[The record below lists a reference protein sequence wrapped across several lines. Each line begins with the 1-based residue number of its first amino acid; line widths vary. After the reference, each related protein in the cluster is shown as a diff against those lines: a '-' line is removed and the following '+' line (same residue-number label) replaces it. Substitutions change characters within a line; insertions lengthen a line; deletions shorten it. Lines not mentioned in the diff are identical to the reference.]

1 MKKTSVTGGGLL
13 LFYMV
18 LVVLSSGLPDGS
30 GGLVHAA
37 EEAPVT
43 GEAAASAI
51 DSGDTAWV
59 LASSAL
65 VMLMTPGLALFYGGM
80 VRRKN
85 VLGTIMHSFVALGII
100 TVQWVLFGYSL
111 AFGPDVGHVIGNLD
125 WIGLRGVGLDP
136 NPDYAATIPH
146 QAYMIF
152 QMMFAIITPALIS
165 GAIAERIKFSAYVV
179 FMILWAF
186 LVYDPLAHW
195 VWGTGGWLKE
205 LGALDFAGGL
215 VVHISSGVSALACAL
230 VLGRRKGYGIDLMA
244 PHNLTLTVIG
254 GCLLWFGWFG
264 FNSGSAVASGAL
276 AASAFIV
283 THIATGTAALSWMV
297 TEWAHR
303 GKPTALGAVS
313 GAVAGLVAITP
324 ASGFVGP
331 LSSLI
336 IGALAGA
343 VCYGAVNLKPRFGY
357 DDSLDVVGVHAVG
370 GTLGALLTG
379 FFASQVVNPGGSDGL
394 FFGNPAQVGVQALSV
409 LVAWIYSFAVTW
421 VLLKLLDRVM
431 GLRASEEDESLGLDL
446 SQHGEVGYTL

>member
-1 MKKTSVTGGGLL
+1 MKRLAFACGF
-13 LFYMV
+13 LFLV
-18 LVVLSSGLPDGS
+18 LILCTAFAG
-30 GGLVHAA
+30 AA
-37 EEAPVT
+37 DAPTPLAQPGV
-43 GEAAASAI
+43 AAAAPAESGPPKI
-51 DSGDTAWV
+51 DTGDTAWV
-59 LASSAL
+59 LASTAL

-111 AFGPDVGHVIGNLD
+111 AFGPDVGHFIGNLD
-125 WIGLRGVGLDP
+125 WIGLRGVGLEP

-165 GAIAERIKFSAYVV
+165 GAIAERIKFSSYVV

-230 VLGRRKGYGIDLMA
+230 VLGRRKGYGVDLLA

-276 AASAFIV
+276 ATSAFIV
-283 THIATGTAALSWMV
+283 THIATGTAALSWML
-297 TEWAHR
+297 TEWIHR

-331 LSSLI
+331 LSSMI
-336 IGALAGA
+336 IGLLAGV

-379 FFASQVVNPGGSDGL
+379 FFATKLINSAGADGL
-394 FFGNPAQVGVQALSV
+394 FFGNPSQVGIQALSIV
-409 LVAWIYSFAVTW
+409 VAWVYAFVVSWI
-421 VLLKLLDRVM
+421 LLKILDKTM
-431 GLRASEEDESLGLDL
+431 GLRTSEEDESLGLDL
-446 SQHGEVGYTL
+446 SQHGEVGYTF

>member
-1 MKKTSVTGGGLL
+1 MKRLVFTLVFLFFVLTLGSTFLGAPVNGPVGLAR
-13 LFYMV
+13 
-18 LVVLSSGLPDGS
+18 
-30 GGLVHAA
+30 AA
-37 EEAPVT
+37 EEATAPAET
-43 GEAAASAI
+43 TPPKI

-111 AFGPDVGHVIGNLD
+111 SFGPDVGHLIGNLD
-125 WIGLRGVGLDP
+125 WLGLSGVGLDP
-136 NPDYAATIPH
+136 NPDYSATVPH
-146 QAYMIF
+146 QAFMIF

-165 GAIAERIKFSAYVV
+165 GAIAERIKFSSYVV
-179 FMILWAF
+179 FMVLWAF

-195 VWGTGGWLKE
+195 VWGVGGWLRE

-230 VLGRRKGYGIDLMA
+230 VLGRRKGYGVDLMA

-264 FNSGSAVASGAL
+264 FNGGSAVASGAL
-276 AASAFIV
+276 ATSAFIV
-283 THIATGTAALSWMV
+283 THIATGAAALSWML

-324 ASGFVGP
+324 GSGFVGP
-331 LSSLI
+331 LSALM
-336 IGALAGA
+336 IGLLAGA
-343 VCYGAVNLKPRFGY
+343 VCYGAVNLKPKFGY

-370 GTLGALLTG
+370 GSLGALLTG
-379 FFASQVVNPGGSDGL
+379 FFATKLINAAGSDGL
-394 FFGNPAQVGVQALSV
+394 FFGNPGQVGIQALSV
-409 LVAWIYSFAVTW
+409 VVAWVYSFALTW
-421 VLLKLLDRVM
+421 IILKILDATM
-431 GLRASEEDESLGLDL
+431 GLRANEEDESLGLDL

>member
-1 MKKTSVTGGGLL
+1 M
-13 LFYMV
+13 
-18 LVVLSSGLPDGS
+18 
-30 GGLVHAA
+30 
-37 EEAPVT
+37 APLQLAQA
-43 GEAAASAI
+43 GETAAAPAESPPPKI
-51 DSGDTAWV
+51 DTGDTTWV
-59 LASSAL
+59 LASTAL

-111 AFGPDVGHVIGNLD
+111 AFGPDVGHFIGNLS
-125 WIGLRGVGLDP
+125 WIGLNGVGLDP
-136 NPDYAATIPH
+136 NPDYAPTIPH

-165 GAIAERIKFSAYVV
+165 GAIAERMKFSAYVV

-195 VWGTGGWLKE
+195 VWGAGGWLRE

-230 VLGRRKGYGIDLMA
+230 VLGKRKGYGVDLIA

-276 AASAFIV
+276 ATSAFIV
-283 THIATGTAALSWMV
+283 THIATGTAALSWML
-297 TEWAHR
+297 TEWLHR

-324 ASGFVGP
+324 GSGFVGP
-331 LSSLI
+331 LSSMI
-336 IGALAGA
+336 IGLMAGV
-343 VCYGAVNLKPRFGY
+343 VCYGAVSLKPRFGY
-357 DDSLDVVGVHAVG
+357 DDALDVVGVHAVG

-379 FFASQVVNPGGSDGL
+379 FFATKLINAAGGDGL
-394 FFGNPAQVGVQALSV
+394 FFGNPGQVGIQALSV
-409 LVAWIYSFAVTW
+409 IVAWGYSFVVSW
-421 VLLKLLDRVM
+421 ILLKILDHTM
-431 GLRASEEDESLGLDL
+431 GLRINEEDESLGLDL
-446 SQHGEVGYTL
+446 SQHGEVGYTF